1 MTGIVEEKVL
11 QHSDINSLTWLRLK
25 KHFESRLA
33 YLRMQND
40 GDLDPIATAR
50 LRGEI
55 RAVKSSLAL
64 GGTSDPVMEAD
75 EG

>member
-1 MTGIVEEKVL
+1 MTVIVEEKVL
-11 QHSDINSLTWLRLK
+11 EHSDINSLTWLRLK
-25 KHFESRLA
+25 KHFEARLA

-50 LRGEI
+50 VRGEI

-64 GGTSDPVMEAD
+64 GNSPDPAMEAD